1 MPNKRLRSSKTIKSA
16 KAAELSSVVKS
27 VMEDCVNLQNISLMK
42 ISEKDEKI
50 AEEIREQGYYILR
63 TCHDMNEYLQILSGE
78 YKLLLAKTELCSY
91 LEDFCKEVAPYTA
104 RKGIAIISALP
115 EDKILLKTD
124 PEKLCYALANIVLNS
139 MENSPN
145 GTRIKITLSST
156 SRFIK
161 ITVADRGF
169 GMSEETLERCAQPLF
184 TKNGRKSKLGLGLTL
199 AGHFAAESGGRL
211 SIKSK
216 EDKGTAVSLSIPL
229 LEFTHETAVGSFT
242 KTDFENMAYIIKTVF
257 SKN

>member
-1 MPNKRLRSSKTIKSA
+1 M
-16 KAAELSSVVKS
+16 
-27 VMEDCVNLQNISLMK
+27 
-42 ISEKDEKI
+42 
-50 AEEIREQGYYILR
+50 
-63 TCHDMNEYLQILSGE
+63 
-78 YKLLLAKTELCSY
+78 
-91 LEDFCKEVAPYTA
+91 
-104 RKGIAIISALP
+104 P

-199 AGHFAAESGGRL
+199 AGHFAAESVGRL